1 MQFSFTTVFLLAN
14 AVLGLAVPAPAE
26 NAAPAQLDKRCIPT
40 GGDCTNRYTEC
51 CSQMCSVHRDGTGEC
66 F

>member
-1 MQFSFTTVFLLAN
+1 MQFSITLLLLGN
-14 AVLGLAVPAPAE
+14 AVLGLAMPAPAE
-26 NAAPAQLDKRCIPT
+26 SVVDAPLEKRCIPT

-51 CSQMCSVHRDGTGEC
+51 CSQMCSIHHDGTGEC